1 MSMQIAA
8 IHLPVDLKAVV
19 VEKDEKCGE
28 VYEKMGYK
36 VWQVNTQQEEMIMTK
51 KDLIKGK
58 RILIVDDEPDIL
70 ETLEDLLATANITT
84 AGTFED
90 AKKRLETERFDIVI
104 LDIMGVNGYE
114 LLKIATE
121 KKMTA
126 IMLTAHAFTP
136 EDTMKSHQEGA
147 ALYVP
152 KDKMI
157 NIVTYLDDVLEAE
170 QKGKTTW
177 WRWIDRFAELYD
189 EKFEK
194 DWRYKDKNFW
204 KGFPYA

>member
-1 MSMQIAA
+1 
-8 IHLPVDLKAVV
+8 
-19 VEKDEKCGE
+19 
-28 VYEKMGYK
+28 
-36 VWQVNTQQEEMIMTK
+36 MTK
-51 KDLIKGK
+51 KDLLKGK
-58 RILIVDDEPDIL
+58 RILIVDDEPDVL
-70 ETLEDLLATANITT
+70 ETLEELLPTARITT
-84 AGTFED
+84 ADSFES
-90 AKKRLETERFDIVI
+90 AKGHMETEHFDIAI

-114 LLKIATE
+114 LLQIAKE
-121 KKMTA
+121 KRITP

-136 EDTMKSHQEGA
+136 EDTAKSHREGA

-152 KDKMI
+152 KDKMAD
-157 NIVTYLDDVLEAE
+157 IVTYLEDVLEAE

-194 DWRYKDKNFW
+194 DWQYKDKEFW

>member
-1 MSMQIAA
+1 
-8 IHLPVDLKAVV
+8 
-19 VEKDEKCGE
+19 
-28 VYEKMGYK
+28 
-36 VWQVNTQQEEMIMTK
+36 MTK

-58 RILIVDDEPDIL
+58 KILIVDDEPDIL
-70 ETLEDLLATANITT
+70 ETLEELLPTARITT
-84 AGTFED
+84 ADSFES
-90 AKKRLETERFDIVI
+90 AKNRMETEHFDIAI

-114 LLKIATE
+114 LLKIASQ
-121 KKMTA
+121 KRMTA

-136 EDTMKSHQEGA
+136 EDTMKSHREGA

-152 KDKMI
+152 KDRMGD
-157 NIVTYLDDVLEAE
+157 IVTYLEDVLEAE
-170 QKGKTTW
+170 RKGKTTW

-194 DWRYKDKNFW
+194 DWQYKDKEFW